1 MAVQILPSPVGS
13 SHTLVLKSHAEPRMN
28 PLSFPKRTLHIAS
41 ACAALVFFSAPAC
54 AEKRTRFWNLTSAT
68 VTELRLAPAG
78 TENFGENQC
87 LNDKDGSVDHDERL
101 KIIGVASGAYDARI
115 AWANGRIW
123 CVKNV
128 SIETGKVFS
137 IEDKDLAACSK

>member
-1 MAVQILPSPVGS
+1 MAVQILLSPVGS
-13 SHTLVLKSHAEPRMN
+13 RHILVLKPPVEPRMTL
-28 PLSFPKRTLHIAS
+28 LSSPKRTLRMVSAS
-41 ACAALVFFSAPAC
+41 AALVFLAVPAH
-54 AEKRTRFWNLTSAT
+54 AEKPTRFWNLTSAT

-101 KIIGVASGAYDARI
+101 KITGIAPGAYDAKI